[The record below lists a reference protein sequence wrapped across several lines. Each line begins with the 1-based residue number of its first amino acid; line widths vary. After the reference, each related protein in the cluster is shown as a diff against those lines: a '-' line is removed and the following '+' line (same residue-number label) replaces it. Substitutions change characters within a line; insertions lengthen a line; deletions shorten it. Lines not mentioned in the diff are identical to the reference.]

1 MGFRPCVACGS
12 VALMEAVGSGGLG
25 RWSATVYRFNSV
37 MISLFERLFRA
48 QHKAALPGGFVL
60 IEI

>member
-1 MGFRPCVACGS
+1 MGFRPCRACGF
-12 VALMEAVGSGGLG
+12 VALMEAVGGGGG

-48 QHKAALPGGFVL
+48 QHNAALPGGVVL